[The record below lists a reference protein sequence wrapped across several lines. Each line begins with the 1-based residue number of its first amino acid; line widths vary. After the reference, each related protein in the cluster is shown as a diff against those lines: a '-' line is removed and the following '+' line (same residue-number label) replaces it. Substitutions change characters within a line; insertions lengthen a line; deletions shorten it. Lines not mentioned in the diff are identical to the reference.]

1 VSTETPPAD
10 SHVLRANKLDLVE
23 RLADDLAHEIK
34 NPLHSIVINLEV
46 LRRRIARPET
56 AAASDSLRYVDVL
69 ATELE
74 RVSRRVELM
83 LRLLRPVRLG
93 ETVALNDLL
102 EELLELI
109 AVEARRRQ
117 VRLDYA
123 PGSTP
128 LSARVPREPT
138 RQIVLNL
145 VLGTLDELSPGAAMH
160 LRTEA
165 GDGHVRLVLQGTRLA
180 TGGYPSDAGGA
191 EPLPAGLAIA
201 NALCASIGGSIERLD
216 AQAPQGAALVLSLP
230 LLIG

>member
-1 VSTETPPAD
+1 MSTETPPAD
-10 SHVLRANKLDLVE
+10 PHALRANKLDLVE

-83 LRLLRPVRLG
+83 LRLLRPVRFG
-93 ETVALNDLL
+93 EPVALNDLL

-117 VRLDYA
+117 VKLDYA

-160 LRTEA
+160 LRTA
-165 GDGHVRLVLQGTRLA
+165 ASDGHVRLVLQGTRLA
-180 TGGYPSDAGGA
+180 ADGYPSDAGGA
-191 EPLPAGLAIA
+191 EALPAGLAIA
-201 NALCASIGGSIERLD
+201 HALCASIGGSIERLD
-216 AQAPQGAALVLSLP
+216 AQAPGGAALVLSLP
-230 LLIG
+230 LLNG